1 MSATTVA
8 TSDCRHFLLNIML
21 IHTGQLI
28 LIVGFYVGISSVA
41 PSNDV
46 EGALEMFMLLSF
58 VHFVFTRSRI
68 LLALRLPVF
77 VAYRNPQ

>member
-1 MSATTVA
+1 M
-8 TSDCRHFLLNIML
+8 TSGRRHFFLDIML

-41 PSNDV
+41 PSKDV
-46 EGALEMFMLLSF
+46 EGAPELFMVLSF
-58 VHFVFTRSRI
+58 VHFVLTRLRI
-68 LLALRLPVF
+68 LLGLRLPVF